1 MGTQDDMVMV
11 IEDTIME
18 DTHKDPKFMAS
29 LNIAATHA
37 SVDNIDW
44 LMEDVERNKE
54 RMFKLKDSVVKL
66 WGEGIYLKRK
76 YEAIISKKALL
87 LGDYKALET

>member
-1 MGTQDDMVMV
+1 MGTQVDMVIV
-11 IEDTIME
+11 TKDTIME
-18 DTHKDPKFMAS
+18 GTHKDPKFMAS

-66 WGEGIYLKRK
+66 WGEGIDLKRK
-76 YEAIISKKALL
+76 NDSILSEKERIQSK
-87 LGDYKALET
+87 Y